1 VGMLP
6 AGARAA
12 EVPADSVLPPSH
24 PDAPAPLGAAGRRLV
39 VTDSSVLL
47 GGMIA
52 LFVGT
57 FVWLTWLNHARF
69 GTFGFDLGIFDQG
82 VWLLSRFQSPFVT
95 IRGLPLFGDHGSY
108 ILLLVAPLYWLWADP
123 RLLLV
128 LQVICL
134 AIPAVSVYLI
144 GTRRLG
150 SPLAGLAVAAAYLAF
165 PALQWAAIW
174 SFHPETLAA
183 GFLGLAALAADR
195 QRWRP
200 MTIWLLLALLCKEDV
215 GLVVAGFG
223 ALLWLTGHRSVGR
236 RTLAVGLGW
245 FLLAVLVLIPLA
257 NGRSSPHLELNYGIT
272 GSSRSVVLE
281 AVPTLAGNIWTNLVH
296 GKGDTYLLLI
306 FAAFLALPLLDPRWL
321 LPAAPPIL
329 LNLAATHGYQ
339 QEIRYQYLVTAA
351 PFLAL
356 GTIAGLRVVARRRL
370 VLAGLLAV
378 LVIIA
383 GYLDYREGPAPW
395 SRDFP
400 RPAEDGALNQTR
412 RAALALID
420 PAAPVSA
427 QYNLAPHLAHRTN
440 IYEFPNPFEAPNW
453 GFPGDQHQPA
463 EIEQLR
469 YVVVE
474 RPLLGETDA
483 ALLDQLRGQAQ
494 WRTLLDRQGI
504 VVLERR
510 PP

>member
-1 VGMLP
+1 MMVH
-6 AGARAA
+6 
-12 EVPADSVLPPSH
+12 ADSGAPPSQRDD
-24 PDAPAPLGAAGRRLV
+24 PTAISAAMGRRLPGPD
-39 VTDSSVLL
+39 TGVLL

-57 FVWLTWLNHARF
+57 FVWLTWLTHARF

-82 VWLLSRFQSPFVT
+82 VWLLSRFQDPFVT
-95 IRGLPLFGDHGSY
+95 IRGLPLFGDHASY
-108 ILLLVAPLYWLWADP
+108 ILLLVAPLYWIWADP

-128 LQVICL
+128 LQVLCL
-134 AIPAVSVYLI
+134 AIPAVSLYLI

-195 QRWRP
+195 QRWRQ
-200 MTIWLLLALLCKEDV
+200 MAVWLALALLCKEDV

-223 ALLWLTGHRSVGR
+223 ALLWITGQPTVGR
-236 RTLAVGLGW
+236 RTLAAGLGW
-245 FLLAVLVLIPLA
+245 FLLTALVLIPLA
-257 NGRSSPHLELNYGIT
+257 NGRASPHLELNFGIT
-272 GSSRSVVLE
+272 GSGPSVVLE
-281 AVPTLAGNIWTNLVH
+281 AVPTLVGNAWQNVVD
-296 GKGDTYLLLI
+296 GKGGIYLLLI
-306 FAAFLALPLLDPRWL
+306 FTPLLGLPLLDPRWL

-339 QEIRYQYLVTAA
+339 QEIRYQYLATAA

-356 GTIAGLRVVARRRL
+356 ATIAGLQVVARRQV
-370 VLAGLLAV
+370 VLAGLLVALVAV
-378 LVIIA
+378 A
-383 GYLDYREGPAPW
+383 GFIDYRVGPAPW
-395 SRDFP
+395 SKDFP
-400 RPAEDGALNQTR
+400 RPADAGPIDDARRQALG
-412 RAALALID
+412 LID
-420 PAAPVSA
+420 PTAPVSA
-427 QYNLAPHLAHRTN
+427 QYNLATHLAHRTS
-440 IYEFPNPFEAPNW
+440 IYEFPNPFTAPNW

-463 EIEQLR
+463 EIQRLR

-474 RPLLGETDA
+474 RPLLGEAEA
-483 ALLDQLRGQAQ
+483 ALLDRLRGQPQ

-504 VVLERR
+504 VVLERVG
-510 PP
+510 P

>member
-1 VGMLP
+1 VS
-6 AGARAA
+6 
-12 EVPADSVLPPSH
+12 ADSPLPPSH
-24 PDAPAPLGAAGRRLV
+24 PVASAPAGAGGRRLV
-39 VTDSSVLL
+39 VTDSGVLL
-47 GGMIA
+47 GGMIG

-57 FVWLTWLNHARF
+57 FVWLAWLTHVRF

-82 VWLLSRFQSPFVT
+82 VWLLSRFQDPFVT
-95 IRGLPLFGDHGSY
+95 IRGLPLFGDHASY

-128 LQVICL
+128 LQVVCL
-134 AIPAVSVYLI
+134 AIPAVTVYLI

-150 SPLAGLAVAAAYLAF
+150 SSLAGLAVAGAYLAF

-200 MTIWLLLALLCKEDV
+200 MAIWLLLALLCKEDL

-223 ALLWLTGHRSVGR
+223 VLLWITGHPSVGR
-236 RTLAVGLGW
+236 RTLAAGLGW
-245 FLLAVLVLIPLA
+245 FLLTVLVLIPLT
-257 NGRSSPHLELNYGIT
+257 NGRPSPHLELNYGIT
-272 GSSRSVVLE
+272 GSGPSVVLE
-281 AVPTLAGNIWTNLVH
+281 AVPTLARNIWTNVVH
-296 GKGDTYLLLI
+296 GNGDTYLLLI
-306 FAAFLALPLLDPRWL
+306 FAPFLGLPLLDPRWL

-339 QEIRYQYLVTAA
+339 QEIRYQYLATAA

-356 GTIAGLRVVARRRL
+356 ATIAGLRAVARRRV
-370 VLAGLLAV
+370 VLAGLLAGM
-378 LVIIA
+378 VIVA
-383 GYLDYREGPAPW
+383 GYIDYRVGPAPW

-400 RPAEDGALNQTR
+400 RPAEDGPLNQAR
-412 RAALALID
+412 REALALIG
-420 PAAPVSA
+420 PSAPVSA
-427 QYNLAPHLAHRTN
+427 QYNLAPHLTRRIH

-453 GFPGDQHQPA
+453 GFPGDQHQRV
-463 EIEQLR
+463 EIERLR

-474 RPLLGETDA
+474 RPLLGEADA
-483 ALLDQLRGQAQ
+483 ALLDQLRGQPQ
-494 WRTLLDRQGI
+494 WRTLLDRQGV